1 MSARSAASE
10 TAVAI
15 QGGPGIG
22 TGLLLAVAA
31 AIVCPFDHLL
41 SGMIR
46 AGLGVEAVC
55 SYLGLSRDILD
66 YNLVR
71 LDLPTPHD
79 KPRSRG
85 GRRAWMDDELRC
97 AIYWRCLGTHPESI
111 GIALNRSTGAVR
123 SKMRRIG
130 VPAPDRKK
138 LHRVDPRTLD
148 RSSLPEFGFPVPP
161 DKHAPPPSSPPPPP
175 AIHPDES
182 DHIVV
187 SIVPAAHQGAS
198 VARPPAPNNRAV
210 RKCGKAVVPG
220 QRELTLLSI
229 RPPSKPDPEPAAPI
243 DVAIVETSA
252 EAAPEKPVAVC
263 NATNSGETP
272 QVVGPADLIEQY
284 RVAGKVRHADANEAY
299 LTWLTLLY
307 RGGMHYKAIAAYVGR
322 SASAV
327 QAILYRM
334 QIPRAWDRS
343 KFGWTCDLECAV
355 AELKQWKFELYRCT
369 SKPEIPEKERPLFWR
384 RKGDTGNRRRRC
396 ARLKNKEL
404 DEYGKYK
411 GGHSVEIM
419 TRFQLEAQR
428 RVSGIEPIVQNT
440 SRLHA
445 SMQGSLSIQQG
456 SAHEQFALRGH
467 APAFRSGFPR
477 EARDQMPLAHPRNGS
492 AARPVAHP

>member
-1 MSARSAASE
+1 MSARSAAAAA
-10 TAVAI
+10 AVAI
-15 QGGPGIG
+15 QEVPRIG

-31 AIVCPFDHLL
+31 TIVCPFDPLL
-41 SGMIR
+41 AGMIR

-79 KPRSRG
+79 KPRPKG
-85 GRRAWMDDELRC
+85 GRRVWMDDELRC
-97 AIYWRCLGTHPESI
+97 AIYWRCLGIHPESI
-111 GIALNRSTGAVR
+111 GIGLNRSTGAVR

-138 LHRVDPRTLD
+138 LHKVDPGTLD
-148 RSSLPEFGFPVPP
+148 RSALPEFGFPVPSG
-161 DKHAPPPSSPPPPP
+161 KHAPPPAQSLPPS
-175 AIHPDES
+175 AIHPGET
-182 DHIVV
+182 DHNVV
-187 SIVPAAHQGAS
+187 STVPATHQGAS
-198 VARPPAPNNRAV
+198 AARPAAPKNKAV
-210 RKCGKAVVPG
+210 RKGGKAVVPG
-220 QRELTLLSI
+220 QRDLTLPSFL
-229 RPPSKPDPEPAAPI
+229 PPSKPDPAPAAPI
-243 DVAIVETSA
+243 DVAIVETPA

-263 NATNSGETP
+263 NAADIGEIP
-272 QVVGPADLIEQY
+272 RVVGPADLIEQY
-284 RVAGKVRHADANEAY
+284 RVAGKVRHPDANEAY

-355 AELKQWKFELYRCT
+355 AELRQWKFELYRCT

-384 RKGDTGNRRRRC
+384 RKGATGNRRRRC

-411 GGHSVEIM
+411 GGLSAEIM
-419 TRFQLEAQR
+419 TRVHLETQR
-428 RVSGIEPIVQNT
+428 RASGIEPIVQNP
-440 SRLHA
+440 SRLHV

-456 SAHEQFALRGH
+456 LVHEQFALRGH
-467 APAFRSGFPR
+467 APTFRSGLPR
-477 EARDQMPLAHPRNGS
+477 DARDQMPLAYPRNGS
-492 AARPVAHP
+492 AAQPVAHP

>member
-1 MSARSAASE
+1 MSARSAAAA
-10 TAVAI
+10 TAIAI
-15 QGGPGIG
+15 QQVPRIG

-41 SGMIR
+41 AGMIR
-46 AGLGVEAVC
+46 AGLSAEAVC
-55 SYLGLSRDILD
+55 SHLGLSRDILD

-79 KPRSRG
+79 KPRRRG
-85 GRRAWMDDELRC
+85 GRNAWMDDELRC
-97 AIYWRCLGTHPESI
+97 AIYWRCLGIHPESI
-111 GIALNRSTGAVR
+111 GIVFGRSTGAVR

-138 LHRVDPRTLD
+138 LHKVDPGTLD
-148 RSSLPEFGFPVPP
+148 RAALPEFGFPGPS
-161 DKHAPPPSSPPPPP
+161 DEHASPPPSS
-175 AIHPDES
+175 AIHPNET
-182 DHIVV
+182 DHNVV
-187 SIVPAAHQGAS
+187 STVPGTHQGAS
-198 VARPPAPNNRAV
+198 AARPPASNTKGV
-210 RKCGKAVVPG
+210 RKGGKAVVPG
-220 QRELTLLSI
+220 QRDLTLPSFV
-229 RPPSKPDPEPAAPI
+229 PPSKPDLEPAAPI
-243 DVAIVETSA
+243 DVAVVEPAA
-252 EAAPEKPVAVC
+252 EAAPKKYVAVC
-263 NATNSGETP
+263 NATDSGEIP

-284 RVAGKVRHADANEAY
+284 RVAGKVRHPDANEAY

-355 AELKQWKFELYRCT
+355 AELQQWKFELYRCT

-384 RKGDTGNRRRRC
+384 RKGDTGNRRRRS
-396 ARLKNKEL
+396 ARLKNGEL
-404 DEYGKYK
+404 DEYDKYK

-419 TRFQLEAQR
+419 TRAQLEAQR
-428 RVSGIEPIVQNT
+428 RASGIEPIVRNA

-445 SMQGSLSIQQG
+445 CMQGSLSIQQG

-467 APAFRSGFPR
+467 APAVRSGLPR
-477 EARDQMPLAHPRNGS
+477 DARDQMPLAYPRNGS